1 MRMINKW
8 MGVLLWLPFMTCSAQ
23 QLPQSQAE
31 IENRVNALLSRMTLE
46 EKIGQMNQVTS
57 SGNLEEM
64 KSLIR
69 AGKVGSILN
78 ETDAGR
84 VNEMQKVAVEQSKSG
99 IPVLMSRDVI
109 HGFKTIFP
117 IPLGQAATFDPEVAE
132 IGARISAIE
141 ASSVGIRWTFA
152 PMIDVSRDPRWGRIA
167 ESCGEDPYLTSVMGA
182 SMIKGYQGESLDNP
196 TSIAACA
203 KHFVAYGASEGGRD
217 YNSTNV
223 TERQLRNVYFPP
235 FEAAVKAGTATFMTS
250 FNDND
255 GIPASA
261 NQFLLKDVLRKE
273 WGFDGLVVSDWGAVA
288 EMISH
293 GFCSDKKEAAMK
305 AACAGVDMD
314 MVSNAYLDCLK
325 ELIRE
330 GKVQEDIID
339 EAVKNILRVKVC
351 LGLFEQPYVS
361 VGGSSVMYADKHLE
375 AAKKAALE
383 SAILLKNNG
392 ALPLN
397 MPTIKSLAVIGPMAD
412 APHDQMG
419 TWVFDGEKTHT
430 VTPLMALKETL
441 GDEVDLIYEPGLK
454 YSRDYSK
461 EGIERAV
468 AAAKKADVILVFV
481 GEEAILS
488 GEAHSLAGLDLQ
500 GAQSELI
507 VALKAIDKPLVTV
520 VMAGRPLTIE
530 KEVAHSDAVLYCF
543 HPGTM
548 GGAAI
553 ADLLVGKVSPSGK
566 TPVTFPKMV
575 GQIPCYYAHNQTG
588 RPAGGYEKLLNDLP
602 LEAGQTSQG
611 CSSYYMDAGFTPL
624 FPFGYGLTY
633 STFEYSNIK
642 LSNSE
647 LKQEDVLTV
656 TFDLEN
662 TGCREATEI
671 PQLYVRDKV
680 GSVTRPVKELK
691 RFCRVNLK
699 SGEKRNISFD
709 LPVSELAFWNIDMKQ
724 VVESGEFSLWV
735 AGDSQSGTPLSFK
748 VVEDANKSK

>member
-1 MRMINKW
+1 MINKW
-8 MGVLLWLPFMTCSAQ
+8 MGVLLWLPLMTCGAQ
-23 QLPQSQAE
+23 QLPQSQTE
-31 IENRVNALLSRMTLE
+31 IEKRVNELLSGMTLE
-46 EKIGQMNQVTS
+46 EKIGQMNQITS

-84 VNEMQKVAVEQSKSG
+84 VNELQKVAVEESKSG
-99 IPVLMSRDVI
+99 IPVLISRDVI

-117 IPLGQAATFDPEVAE
+117 IPLGQAATFNPAVAE
-132 IGARISAIE
+132 SGARISAIE

-182 SMIKGYQGESLDNP
+182 AMIKGYQGESLSDP
-196 TSIAACA
+196 TSVAACA
-203 KHFVAYGASEGGRD
+203 KHFVAYGAAEGGRD

-223 TERQLRNVYFPP
+223 PERQLRNVYFPP

-261 NQFLLKDVLRKE
+261 NRFLLRDVLRKE
-273 WGFDGLVVSDWGAVA
+273 WGFDGLVVSDWGAVT

-293 GFCSDKKEAAMK
+293 GFCTDKKEAAMK

-325 ELIRE
+325 GLIHE

-339 EAVKNILRVKVC
+339 EAVRNILRVKVR
-351 LGLFEQPYVS
+351 LGLFEQPYVPS
-361 VGGSSVMYADKHLE
+361 GRQSVMYADKHLE

-397 MPTIKSLAVIGPMAD
+397 LSSIKSLAVIGPMAD

-441 GDEVDLIYEPGLK
+441 RNKVDLIYEPGLK

-461 EGIERAV
+461 EGIGRAV
-468 AAAKKADVILVFV
+468 AAAKKADVILAFV

-507 VALKAIDKPLVTV
+507 AALKAIGKPLVTV

-530 KEVAHSDAVLYCF
+530 KEVNYSDAVLYCF

-553 ADLLVGKVSPSGK
+553 ADLLVGKASPSGK

-588 RPAGGYEKLLNDLP
+588 RPAGGYEKLLKDLP

-633 STFEYSNIK
+633 STFEFSNVK
-642 LSNSE
+642 LSDTE
-647 LKQEDVLTV
+647 LKKDDTLIV
-656 TFDLEN
+656 TFHLEN
-662 TGCREATEI
+662 TGRYEATEI

-680 GSVTRPVKELK
+680 GSTTRPVKELK
-691 RFCRVNLK
+691 RFCRVTLK
-699 SGEKRNISFD
+699 PGEKRKISFE

-724 VVESGEFSLWV
+724 VVEPGEFSLWV
-735 AGDSQSGTPLSFK
+735 ASDSQSGILLSFK
-748 VVEDANKSK
+748 VVEDANNSK